1 MNILMT
7 TYIYPL
13 AEKVLLSRKLN
24 AYLDNPRTDEE
35 VEAVAGYIKRA
46 YSVESAFRFPEYSD
60 EDIVTLEGMI
70 SGFCEAFSGVDPYVK
85 QFCGTYDR
93 DSLYE
98 FMARM
103 WVVARYDDE
112 GQVEVERQQRKEYR
126 DKGEAV
132 VALYEQEHPILK
144 NSRRLAEYSYLLSL
158 LTHTH
163 PDEYTG
169 YSFVLDSDP
178 SQFGLDEI
186 NTQLCLRFFMFGM
199 FSEQPREEVE
209 SEELRWQLFPFIRP
223 ELEANTRL
231 LDAAFEAGLEDKLM
245 YVASLLKTVGEDL
258 ADEKF
263 KLVVLVSI
271 IELLLTRNPDHSRFN
286 VEDSISKQFRLKAGL
301 LVYLNDKSRDL
312 DEIRSRLKTI
322 YSMRSN
328 IAHGNFT
335 AVNRYIGRLSTRE
348 GEEEYFSDLISD
360 SYVYIKA
367 IVSELLKD
375 PKLVEF
381 LKEN

>member
-1 MNILMT
+1 M
-7 TYIYPL
+7 
-13 AEKVLLSRKLN
+13 LLSEKLN

-35 VEAVAGYIKRA
+35 IEAVTGYIRRA
-46 YSVESAFRFPEYSD
+46 YSAESAFRFPEYSD
-60 EDIVTLEGMI
+60 EDIVTLEGI
-70 SGFCEAFSGVDPYVK
+70 ILRFCEGFSDVDPYVK
-85 QFCGTYDR
+85 QFCDTYDR

-103 WVVARYDDE
+103 WIVARYDDE
-112 GQVEVERQQRKEYR
+112 GQIEVERQRRKEYR
-126 DKGEAV
+126 DKGELV
-132 VALYEQEHPILK
+132 VALYEQEHPILR
-144 NSRRLAEYSYLLSL
+144 NSRRLVEYSYLLSL

-163 PDEYTG
+163 DDYTG

-178 SQFGLDEI
+178 SQFDLNEV
-186 NTQLCLRFFMFGM
+186 NTKLCMRFFMFGM
-199 FSEQPREEVE
+199 LSQESREDIA
-209 SEELRWQLFPFIRP
+209 SEELRWQLFPFIRS
-223 ELEANTRL
+223 ELEGNARL
-231 LDAAFEAGLEDKLM
+231 LDTAFEAGIEDKLM

-263 KLVVLVSI
+263 KLVVMVSI

-301 LVYLNDKSRDL
+301 IVYLNDKSRDL
-312 DEIRSRLKTI
+312 DEIEARLKTI

-335 AVNRYIGRLSTRE
+335 AVNRYIGRLSTRK

-360 SYVYIKA
+360 SYIYIRA
-367 IVSELLKD
+367 IVTELLRAS
-375 PKLVEF
+375 
-381 LKEN
+381 N

>member
-13 AEKVLLSRKLN
+13 AEKMLLSEKLN

-35 VEAVAGYIKRA
+35 IEAVTGYIRRA
-46 YSVESAFRFPEYSD
+46 YISESAFRFPEYSD
-60 EDIVTLEGMI
+60 EDIVTLEGI
-70 SGFCEAFSGVDPYVK
+70 ILRFCEGFSDADPYVK
-85 QFCGTYDR
+85 QFCDTYDR
-93 DSLYE
+93 GSLYE

-103 WVVARYDDE
+103 WIVARYDDE
-112 GQVEVERQQRKEYR
+112 GQIEVERQRRKEYR
-126 DKGEAV
+126 DKGELV
-132 VALYEQEHPILK
+132 VALYEQEHPILR
-144 NSRRLAEYSYLLSL
+144 NSRRLVEYSYLLSL

-163 PDEYTG
+163 DDYTG

-178 SQFGLDEI
+178 SQFGLDEV
-186 NTQLCLRFFMFGM
+186 NTKLCLYFFIFGLL
-199 FSEQPREEVE
+199 SQESREDVE

-223 ELEANTRL
+223 ELEGNARL
-231 LDAAFEAGLEDKLM
+231 LDAAFEAGFEDKLM

-263 KLVVLVSI
+263 KLVILVSI

-286 VEDSISKQFRLKAGL
+286 VEDSISKQFRLKVGL

-312 DEIRSRLKTI
+312 DEIEARLKTI

-360 SYVYIKA
+360 SYVYIRA
-367 IVSELLKD
+367 IVTELLRD
-375 PKLVEF
+375 TKLVEF